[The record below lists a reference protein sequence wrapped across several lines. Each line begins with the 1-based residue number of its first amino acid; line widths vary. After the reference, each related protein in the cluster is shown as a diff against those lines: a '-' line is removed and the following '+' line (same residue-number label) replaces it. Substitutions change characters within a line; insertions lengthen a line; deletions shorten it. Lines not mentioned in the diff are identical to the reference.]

1 MSGSDTSRGTVLV
14 VDDDAMMREVLDAIL
29 GAEGYAVRLAVSG
42 DEALAMLERDAGEI
56 DFVLTDMHMPGVQ
69 GAVLAKRLR
78 EVIAPETLLIGMSGS
93 EPNADERRVFR
104 AFLEKPFSV
113 EAFAKAIKKARSAVD
128 GPESGKIQVAH
139 EAVVLDE
146 AIFSKLEAMIPPA
159 QLQELYRITLE
170 DVKQRLE
177 RMRLAAESGDMTEYR
192 AEAHAIK
199 GGCGM
204 VGAGELSSLAAAAE
218 GGSEVDNIAFEQF
231 DDACRRLQGMLN
243 ARMTNKPI
251 ES

>member
-1 MSGSDTSRGTVLV
+1 MSDSGTSRGTVLV

-29 GAEGYAVRLAVSG
+29 GAEGYAVRLAMSG
-42 DEALAMLERDAGEI
+42 DEALALLAEDAGGI

-69 GAVLAKRLR
+69 GAALAERLR
-78 EVIAPETLLIGMSGS
+78 EMIAPETLLIGMSGS
-93 EPNADERRVFR
+93 EPNAEERQVFR

-113 EAFAKAIKKARSAVD
+113 EAFAKAIRKARSAVD

-139 EAVVLDE
+139 ETVVLDE
-146 AIFSKLEAMIPPA
+146 AIFGKLEAMIPAA
-159 QLQELYRITLE
+159 QLRELYRITLV

-177 RMRLAAESGDMTEYR
+177 RMRQAAQSGDIAEYR

-218 GGSEVDNIAFEQF
+218 GGSEVRNIAFAEF
-231 DDACRRLQGMLN
+231 DDACSRLQGMLN